1 MQYTLCMYANI
12 SIYMYIYIYTAKC
25 LLKLGS
31 PKPLVSNKTI
41 VQFWTILGPPLK
53 NTHGSSINLS
63 RVFCMDRGSG
73 TAVRYSLVNEY
84 RLL

>member
-12 SIYMYIYIYTAKC
+12 SIYIYIYTAKC
-25 LLKLGS
+25 LLKLGY
-31 PKPLVSNKTI
+31 PKPLVSSKAL

-53 NTHGSSINLS
+53 NKHGSSINLS

-84 RLL
+84 RLI

>member
-31 PKPLVSNKTI
+31 PKPLVSNKAL

-53 NTHGSSINLS
+53 KIHMDHQSICHECFVWTGVQELLS
-63 RVFCMDRGSG
+63 D
-73 TAVRYSLVNEY
+73 TL
-84 RLL
+84 

>member
-12 SIYMYIYIYTAKC
+12 SIYMYIYIYCKVFVKT
-25 LLKLGS
+25 GF
-31 PKPLVSNKTI
+31 PKTI
-41 VQFWTILGPPLK
+41 GFQQSTCPVLDDSGTPIKK

-84 RLL
+84 RLI